1 MYELTVII
9 GKGSVIVGTARGW
22 HLFMEEGFGDGGG
35 GVVYVSSQFQNFRQF
50 FVTILKNSVSNFIID
65 MTIVIFFNRSNSQ
78 YKKHISYRESYIYFL
93 FESFSEYLAR

>member
-1 MYELTVII
+1 MVAPFYGRRI
-9 GKGSVIVGTARGW
+9 RGW
-22 HLFMEEGFGDGGG
+22 G